1 MIIRPHRLFIND
13 DGGVDINGHPYTH
26 EGRILGVIA
35 CLVQSFM
42 LSVSMFMK
50 SISGRNV
57 HPITLIVFILV
68 ASLVLS
74 PFFAFFNGI
83 SSLNWSDITYIVLM
97 GIAYFCQ
104 QYFMLKSLQFK
115 EKTGTLKMMIYLQV
129 VFGYLIDVF
138 VIQDSPEGWSVVG
151 TVLIVVSNIFIL
163 YK

>member
-1 MIIRPHRLFIND
+1 MNELFLRRDWFFSVLSLIGVLMIIRPHRLFIND

-97 GIAYFCQ
+97 GIAYFC
-104 QYFMLKSLQFK
+104 
-115 EKTGTLKMMIYLQV
+115 
-129 VFGYLIDVF
+129 
-138 VIQDSPEGWSVVG
+138 
-151 TVLIVVSNIFIL
+151 
-163 YK
+163 